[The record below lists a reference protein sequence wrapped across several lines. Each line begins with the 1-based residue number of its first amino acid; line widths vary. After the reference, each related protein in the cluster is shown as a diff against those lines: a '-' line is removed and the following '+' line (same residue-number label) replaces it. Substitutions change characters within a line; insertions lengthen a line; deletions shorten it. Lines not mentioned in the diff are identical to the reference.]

1 MSTYIHYSTGFVSD
15 NVPTLLDTMTEIS
28 SILYSRPEK
37 CCQKSIL
44 RLHNQTFL
52 HDIACEEVIGVPQV
66 LSEKKFYGRYF
77 HSLVAHVPIQHRIVC
92 LRSTNT
98 EQQERHFNAF
108 SSISAATSGRILG
121 EIITPGIIRMQAEV
135 KSEESKQRDTLK
147 EQESR
152 LGKLAYHLPKAQNTI
167 IPHRIILKY
176 LHAFQAHL
184 EKIADF
190 LHCGEGIWWWYIM
203 AGVEFL
209 DGPDEKESQDD
220 GPPLHHFRTHTLKS
234 EEKYLKDC

>member
-1 MSTYIHYSTGFVSD
+1 
-15 NVPTLLDTMTEIS
+15 MTEIS

-37 CCQKSIL
+37 RCQKSIL

-52 HDIACEEVIGVPQV
+52 HAIACEEVIGRPKV
-66 LSEKKFYGRYF
+66 LTEKKFYGRYF
-77 HSLVAHVPIQHRIVC
+77 HSLIVHAPIQHRIIC

-108 SSISAATSGRILG
+108 SSISAATSSRRPG

-135 KSEESKQRDTLK
+135 KSEESKQRDTVK

-152 LGKLAYHLPKAQNTI
+152 LGKLACCLPKAQNTI

-176 LHAFQAHL
+176 PHAFQAHL

-190 LHCGEGIWWWYIM
+190 LHCGEGIW
-203 AGVEFL
+203 
-209 DGPDEKESQDD
+209 
-220 GPPLHHFRTHTLKS
+220 
-234 EEKYLKDC
+234 